1 MFQPGVAPQHQL
13 QTDAASLAG
22 TGLGGY
28 APYITQ
34 AGDSIQGRVAI
45 VVLMSPYQ
53 QDVIDTTLD
62 RI

>member
-28 APYITQ
+28 APYID
-34 AGDSIQGRVAI
+34 AGWSNIQDRVAI
-45 VVLMSPYQ
+45 VVLC
-53 QDVIDTTLD
+53 L
-62 RI
+62 RINKMLLIPL